1 MDIRSFFSPPDAKKK
16 QNGTAKVAGAHGIS
30 KEKRG
35 ADDKKEKKQKQC
47 REKKRPKS
55 KRALV
60 ISESDEEEREFI
72 QKKKKKTT
80 HSNKKP
86 IAVSDSDEEPLP
98 PKIRE
103 AAKKNEKAA
112 KSNKKST
119 YFDDS
124 DDESPIKQK
133 KSTTK
138 KETPTKKE
146 VHKKQEKT
154 PEKKTVTSAADFF
167 GSEPVHRSANKQF
180 SGKRKQ
186 PSKEEGEDD
195 VCATQDE
202 PVKEEK
208 PSQPSKKRKEEKSP
222 AKKSPAKTALTLAS
236 KLSKAA
242 SAKVLVPET
251 PPPKTPTKTTPSPI
265 KKQVTPKKTTPV
277 KALKEPESKKARTPE
292 KIKQEE
298 TIATP
303 SSLEKK
309 KSGYRSFMSREGPK
323 ALGSK
328 EIPQGAENCFEGLTF
343 VVTGVLDSIERDHA
357 QDLIQRYGGKVT
369 GSVSK
374 KTSYLLVGRDAGA
387 SKLSKAQTLGTKQLD
402 EDAFLDLIRNTP
414 GKKSK
419 HEQPDT
425 PSKQPKKAKPSKQQ
439 SPPAS
444 SQDQAENSQ
453 QTASQSS
460 TLSPLT
466 QTPTGS
472 PVVKAEAS
480 LMWVDKYKPSGIK
493 QIIGQQGDK
502 SNMRKLLNWVR
513 NWHKNRTKTHPK
525 SSFFN
530 KDTDGASLKAA
541 LLSGPPGV
549 GKTTTAT
556 LVCQELGYSY
566 VEMNASDARSKKTL
580 EQVVSESL
588 SNKSMDAFVGT
599 SKGVAAKS
607 GVKHVLL
614 MDEVDGMAGSEDRGG
629 MQELISLIKTSKIP
643 IICMCNDRNSQ
654 KIRSLAN
661 YCFDLRF
668 SRPRVEQ
675 IKGAMMSIAYK
686 EGIKIPPP
694 AMDQIIQGANQDIR
708 QVLHNMSMWTATNK
722 TLTYDQAKQEASNAQ
737 KDIKLGPFDAI
748 RKLLSG
754 SDSSKLSLKDKSDL
768 FFCDYSLMPL
778 FVQENY
784 LMVSPSQASGDLKKT
799 LDLVSRTADSI
810 CDGDLVSRQ
819 IRSNSSW
826 SLLPMQAMLS
836 AVIPSYFISGGM
848 GQRIDFPQW
857 LGKNSK
863 QGRLDRILQELQA
876 HMRISTSADK
886 SSINLE
892 YIPHLRQALTT
903 PLTDQDPPDLK
914 ERVASVISLLD
925 AYNLTREDWD
935 SVMEAGLFDGH
946 RDPMDSIPS
955 KTKSAFTRTYNKE
968 QHKTP
973 YAQKAAPTKSRGK
986 GGGGGG
992 ESEFPD
998 EDGADPGPDEDE
1010 DDLEVSAMMVKNKK
1024 ATAATGKGKTSKDD
1038 TGKGKGKGK
1047 GRGKKS

>member
-1 MDIRSFFSPPDAKKK
+1 
-16 QNGTAKVAGAHGIS
+16 
-30 KEKRG
+30 
-35 ADDKKEKKQKQC
+35 
-47 REKKRPKS
+47 
-55 KRALV
+55 
-60 ISESDEEEREFI
+60 
-72 QKKKKKTT
+72 
-80 HSNKKP
+80 
-86 IAVSDSDEEPLP
+86 
-98 PKIRE
+98 
-103 AAKKNEKAA
+103 
-112 KSNKKST
+112 
-119 YFDDS
+119 
-124 DDESPIKQK
+124 
-133 KSTTK
+133 
-138 KETPTKKE
+138 
-146 VHKKQEKT
+146 
-154 PEKKTVTSAADFF
+154 
-167 GSEPVHRSANKQF
+167 
-180 SGKRKQ
+180 
-186 PSKEEGEDD
+186 
-195 VCATQDE
+195 
-202 PVKEEK
+202 
-208 PSQPSKKRKEEKSP
+208 
-222 AKKSPAKTALTLAS
+222 
-236 KLSKAA
+236 
-242 SAKVLVPET
+242 
-251 PPPKTPTKTTPSPI
+251 
-265 KKQVTPKKTTPV
+265 
-277 KALKEPESKKARTPE
+277 
-292 KIKQEE
+292 
-298 TIATP
+298 
-303 SSLEKK
+303 
-309 KSGYRSFMSREGPK
+309 
-323 ALGSK
+323 
-328 EIPQGAENCFEGLTF
+328 
-343 VVTGVLDSIERDHA
+343 
-357 QDLIQRYGGKVT
+357 
-369 GSVSK
+369 
-374 KTSYLLVGRDAGA
+374 
-387 SKLSKAQTLGTKQLD
+387 AQTLGTKQLD

-439 SPPAS
+439 SPTAS
-444 SQDQAENSQ
+444 SQDQAGNSQ

-460 TLSPLT
+460 TSSPLT

-472 PVVKAEAS
+472 PVVKA
-480 LMWVDKYKPSGIK
+480 
-493 QIIGQQGDK
+493 
-502 SNMRKLLNWVR
+502 
-513 NWHKNRTKTHPK
+513 
-525 SSFFN
+525 SFFN

-588 SNKSMDAFVGT
+588 SNKSMDAFVGSNCA

-607 GVKHVLL
+607 GLKHVLL

-629 MQELISLIKTSKIP
+629 MQASILMGRKEADMITEIETMSKA
-643 IICMCNDRNSQ
+643 ICVS
-654 KIRSLAN
+654 
-661 YCFDLRF
+661 
-668 SRPRVEQ
+668 
-675 IKGAMMSIAYK
+675 
-686 EGIKIPPP
+686 
-694 AMDQIIQGANQDIR
+694 
-708 QVLHNMSMWTATNK
+708 
-722 TLTYDQAKQEASNAQ
+722 
-737 KDIKLGPFDAI
+737 AI
-748 RKLLSG
+748 
-754 SDSSKLSLKDKSDL
+754 
-768 FFCDYSLMPL
+768 
-778 FVQENY
+778 

-903 PLTDQDPPDLK
+903 PLTDQ
-914 ERVASVISLLD
+914 
-925 AYNLTREDWD
+925 
-935 SVMEAGLFDGH
+935 
-946 RDPMDSIPS
+946 
-955 KTKSAFTRTYNKE
+955 TKSAFTRTYNKE